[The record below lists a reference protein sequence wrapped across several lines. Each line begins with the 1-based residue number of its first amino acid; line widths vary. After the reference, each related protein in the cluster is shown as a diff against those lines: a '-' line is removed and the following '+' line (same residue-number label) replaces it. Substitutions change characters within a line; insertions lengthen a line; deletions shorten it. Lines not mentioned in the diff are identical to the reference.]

1 LKRAI
6 PFGIF
11 FLCSLS
17 YAQEQQLATLARTLI
32 PLRDQSSTRGGIPEL
47 TVVKHQ
53 VRDWVE
59 SRLASF
65 PEKGDEVNLSNDL
78 QTAMGDAKLFCDD
91 PTDCVP
97 TPIGYL
103 DQILVSRERGFLIV
117 TTAVGTGIRCGYD
130 LSSYVYE
137 WKANKW
143 QRFWESEQNDY
154 KEGAYHP
161 QTVHAVHVSDAAPD
175 GTRLILTLGTPP
187 GCNGAFIPL
196 YYRVWRAGGQDSTLI
211 LDKSELINDETEPP
225 VIGRVT
231 PDDLL
236 IEFASEGTGFGFTHK
251 ALRHYEIHGTTAT
264 QTDPIAPTARD
275 FVEEWLNAP
284 WTESAT
290 RAESAALKDWYEK
303 LHRDDGQGDYPDPAV
318 GCKDPT
324 LVEIAT
330 HFEEAPKRYF
340 LVRTKEPLHFTMVN
354 ISDQPFSDCTR
365 PNPDA
370 DKQPTLLPA
379 NQ

>member
-1 LKRAI
+1 
-6 PFGIF
+6 
-11 FLCSLS
+11 
-17 YAQEQQLATLARTLI
+17 
-32 PLRDQSSTRGGIPEL
+32 
-47 TVVKHQ
+47 
-53 VRDWVE
+53 
-59 SRLASF
+59 
-65 PEKGDEVNLSNDL
+65 
-78 QTAMGDAKLFCDD
+78 MGDAKLFCDD
-91 PTDCVP
+91 PSDCIP

-103 DQILVSRERGFLIV
+103 DQILVSRERGFLII
-117 TTAVGTGIRCGYD
+117 TSAVGTGIRCGYD

-187 GCNGAFIPL
+187 GCNGAFVPL
-196 YYRVWRAGGQDSTLI
+196 YYRLWRAGERGANLI

-236 IEFASEGTGFGFTHK
+236 IEFAAEGTGYGFTHK
-251 ALRHYEIHGTTAT
+251 ALRHYEIHVATAM

-284 WTESAT
+284 WTESAS
-290 RAESAALKDWYEK
+290 RAESATLREWHAK
-303 LHRDDGQGDYPDPAV
+303 LHRDDGQGDYPDPALR
-318 GCKDPT
+318 CKDSAV
-324 LVEIAT
+324 LEIAT
-330 HFEEAPKRYF
+330 HFEDSPKHYF
-340 LVRTKEPLHFTMVN
+340 QVRMKEPLHFTMVN
-354 ISDQPFSDCTR
+354 ISDQHSSDCTQSD
-365 PNPDA
+365 PEA
-370 DKQPTLLPA
+370 DKQPVLLPA